1 MTEKEPFTPTN
12 DTSSAVEEAIPAG
25 NDTPSPVEAAPSG
38 DKIPTLW
45 IILGVVI
52 VLLLIAGLIVA
63 VTLMINN
70 PAQTETFRDIMIIFM
85 AFESLI
91 IGLALIIMLI
101 QLARLTNLLQYEIRP
116 ILEATNETVGSLR
129 GTTQF
134 LSDNLVA
141 PVVKA
146 NSSFAALRRAI
157 ELFDFRRPK

>member
-1 MTEKEPFTPTN
+1 MTEIDPITPL
-12 DTSSAVEEAIPAG
+12 
-25 NDTPSPVEAAPSG
+25 NDTPPPGDTVPSG

-45 IILGVVI
+45 IVLGVVI
-52 VLLLIAGLIVA
+52 VLLLIAGIIFA
-63 VTLMINN
+63 VNVMINN

-85 AFESLI
+85 AFVFLF
-91 IGLALIIMLI
+91 IGLALIILLV

-157 ELFDFRRPK
+157 ELFGFSRPK

>member
-1 MTEKEPFTPTN
+1 MTEIETITP
-12 DTSSAVEEAIPAG
+12 S
-25 NDTPSPVEAAPSG
+25 NDTPPPGDTAPSG

-45 IILGVVI
+45 VVLGVVI
-52 VLLLIAGLIVA
+52 VLLLIAAIIFA
-63 VTLMINN
+63 VNVMINN

-85 AFESLI
+85 AFVFLF
-91 IGLALIIMLI
+91 IGLALIILLV

-116 ILEATNETVGSLR
+116 ILEATNETVGSMR

-146 NSSFAALRRAI
+146 SSSFAALRRAI
-157 ELFDFRRPK
+157 ELFGFSRPK

>member
-1 MTEKEPFTPTN
+1 MTDKDPFEPVN
-12 DTSSAVEEAIPAG
+12 DPS
-25 NDTPSPVEAAPSG
+25 SPVEAIPSGNDASLPIDVDPSG
-38 DKIPTLW
+38 DKIPIIW

-52 VLLLIAGLIVA
+52 VLLLIAGIIFA
-63 VTLMINN
+63 VNVMINN

-85 AFESLI
+85 AFVFLF
-91 IGLALIIMLI
+91 IGLALTILLV

-157 ELFDFRRPK
+157 ELFGIRRPK